1 VAAPPAVSPTPL
13 PPGVPSVVP
22 PAPPT
27 APLSPAP
34 PPPAAPV
41 PASPPGVAPKEWPA
55 PAAAHAPGA
64 PPPRGGLTL
73 GNLEVSPAPEWALEK
88 HDATAIVLR
97 RTSDLAGAQIRALG
111 PAAGPLASFVDRMRG
126 QTLQFGGSDVA
137 WRDLPDTSVAGL
149 PAKQAEIDVSGN
161 TAPAR
166 TRQVFFDAAGTRF
179 VISFGCEPG
188 AYAGAVPAFE
198 DLLRA
203 IAIR

>member
-1 VAAPPAVSPTPL
+1 M
-13 PPGVPSVVP
+13 
-22 PAPPT
+22 
-27 APLSPAP
+27 
-34 PPPAAPV
+34 
-41 PASPPGVAPKEWPA
+41 
-55 PAAAHAPGA
+55 
-64 PPPRGGLTL
+64 
-73 GNLEVSPAPEWALEK
+73 SPAPEWALEK